1 VSGLS
6 RVARYAPCHG
16 GRAAPGSVGCVTTWA
31 LDEPLLVDRAAERRD
46 QVDLT
51 ALDAVVVR
59 DGSLLAMDGQLALLA
74 PAEQPSASLRV
85 YLGVDAGRD
94 LAAIVPEDPAF
105 GADTDGIGGESM
117 VPLRALLGQ
126 LSARGRDGARDREL
140 AATAV
145 ALTTWHANHPVCSV
159 CGDRTEPIKG
169 GWVRYC
175 ERDKKEH
182 YPRTDPAVIVAIT
195 DPEDRLLLAH
205 ASYWSPR
212 RFSHLAGYVEPGES
226 LEQAAHREV
235 FEEAQLLMRDLTYVA
250 SQPWPFPASIMVG
263 FTATVE
269 SPEFVLDQD
278 EISEAMF
285 VSREDIVGLVA
296 DGTVILAP
304 HGSIARRL
312 LEDWYGGPL
321 ADGKRAERI
330 DV

>member
-1 VSGLS
+1 MHLTG
-6 RVARYAPCHG
+6 
-16 GRAAPGSVGCVTTWA
+16 
-31 LDEPLLVDRAAERRD
+31 PLLVDRAADRRD
-46 QVDLT
+46 TVNLE
-51 ALDAVVVR
+51 AIDAIVVR
-59 DGSLLAMDGQLALLA
+59 DGATLALDGRLVFVA
-74 PAEQPSASLRV
+74 PGDQPPASLRV
-85 YLGVDAGRD
+85 YLGREAGRD
-94 LAAIVPEDPAF
+94 IAALVPVDSAF
-105 GADTDGIGGESM
+105 GTHDDGIGAERM
-117 VPLRALLGQ
+117 VGLRDLLGA
-126 LSARGRDGARDREL
+126 LALRGAEGARDKEL

-145 ALTTWHANHPVCSV
+145 AIGTWHANHPCCAV
-159 CGDRTEPIKG
+159 CGDPTESRKG
-169 GWVRYC
+169 GWVRWC

-226 LEQAAHREV
+226 FEQAAHREV
-235 FEEAQLLMRDLTYVA
+235 FEEARLTLRDLAYVA

-263 FTATVE
+263 FTASVDDAA
-269 SPEFVLDQD
+269 FVLDQD

-285 VSREDIVGLVA
+285 VSREEIVALVA

-312 LEDWYGGPL
+312 LEDWYGGSVPEPPL
-321 ADGKRAERI
+321 TGPI

>member
-1 VSGLS
+1 MT
-6 RVARYAPCHG
+6 P
-16 GRAAPGSVGCVTTWA
+16 WA
-31 LDEPLLVDRAAERRD
+31 LTEPLLVDRAAERRD
-46 QVDLT
+46 SVDL
-51 ALDAVVVR
+51 AAADAVVVR

-74 PAEQPSASLRV
+74 PTDQPPASLRV

-94 LAAIVPEDPAF
+94 VVALVPEDPSF
-105 GADTDGIGGESM
+105 GTDTDGIGGESM
-117 VPLRALLGQ
+117 TPLRSFLGQ
-126 LSARGRDGARDREL
+126 VSRRGRDGARDREL

-159 CGDRTEPIKG
+159 CGDPTQPIRG
-169 GWVRYC
+169 GWVRWC
-175 ERDKKEH
+175 ERDHKEH
-182 YPRTDPAVIVAIT
+182 YPRTDPAVIIAIT
-195 DPEDRLLLAH
+195 DPDDRLLLAH

-235 FEEAQLLMRDLTYVA
+235 FEEAQLVLRDLTYVA

-263 FTATVE
+263 FTATVD
-269 SPEFVLDQD
+269 SPHFVLDQD

-285 VSREDIVGLVA
+285 VSREEIVGRVA

-304 HGSIARRL
+304 HGSIARRM

-321 ADGKRAERI
+321 ADGPRAERI

>member
-1 VSGLS
+1 M
-6 RVARYAPCHG
+6 
-16 GRAAPGSVGCVTTWA
+16 TWA
-31 LDEPLLVDRAAERRD
+31 LGEPLLVDRAAERRD
-46 QVDLT
+46 HVDLT
-51 ALDAVVVR
+51 AVDAVVVR
-59 DGSLLAMDGQLALLA
+59 DGSLLAMDGQLALLE
-74 PAEQPSASLRV
+74 PAEQPPASLRV

-94 LAAIVPEDPAF
+94 LVAIVPDDPAF
-105 GADTDGIGGESM
+105 GTDTDGIGGESM
-117 VPLRALLGQ
+117 TPLRSLLGQ

-159 CGDRTEPIKG
+159 CGDPTKPIKG

-182 YPRTDPAVIVAIT
+182 YPRIDPAVIVAIT
-195 DPEDRLLLAH
+195 DQEDRLLLAH

-235 FEEAQLLMRDLTYVA
+235 YEEAQLLMRNLTYVA

-263 FTATVE
+263 FTASVDDAR
-269 SPEFVLDQD
+269 FVLDQD

-285 VSREDIVGLVA
+285 VSREEIVALVA

-321 ADGKRAERI
+321 ADGTRAERI